1 MSKSYSQKRQRYE
14 TQDINQ
20 NENSCL
26 KSKDAHKKLSH
37 RDEKTIRKVDDDQS
51 NLAQSSS
58 YDKDNHGEVY
68 KTKFD
73 KFDLNVNSKRYE
85 KNESKKNR
93 LTSFCKLLSS
103 KKPNTSNTHHE
114 YAFENVTHHDH
125 LYNSTNQ
132 SSEGNLIVDQFN
144 RGIKPDIVSS
154 R

>member
-73 KFDLNVNSKRYE
+73 KFDLNVN
-85 KNESKKNR
+85 
-93 LTSFCKLLSS
+93 
-103 KKPNTSNTHHE
+103 
-114 YAFENVTHHDH
+114 
-125 LYNSTNQ
+125 
-132 SSEGNLIVDQFN
+132 
-144 RGIKPDIVSS
+144 
-154 R
+154 